1 MDDRD
6 TLRWAAEDRAD
17 DPSDDEFLAAL
28 LARRRDDFAE
38 LAELNDV
45 A

>member
-6 TLRWAAEDRAD
+6 TLRWAREPETD

-28 LARRRDDFAE
+28 LARRRDEFAD
-38 LAELNDV
+38 LADLNDV